1 MKFILKLN
9 NMYVR
14 YMSIDS
20 YDETVS
26 CGFCSDSR
34 DAKEFS
40 EDNVLIVK
48 PIIEQLLTVEL
59 ETIPKKEGDSDDQNK

>member
-20 YDETVS
+20 YEETVACEFS
-26 CGFCSDSR
+26 SDIR
-34 DAKEFS
+34 DAKQFS

-59 ETIPKKEGDSDDQNK
+59 ETIPKKEGDSDD